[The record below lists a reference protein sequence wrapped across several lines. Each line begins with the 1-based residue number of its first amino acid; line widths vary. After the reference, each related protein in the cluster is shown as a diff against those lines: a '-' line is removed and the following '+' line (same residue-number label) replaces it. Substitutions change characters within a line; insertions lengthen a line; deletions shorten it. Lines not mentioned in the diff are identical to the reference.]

1 MDQYWRGRNPA
12 VLLALMV
19 PAIAYGALLNE
30 LGTLTGVLLWDGVI
44 GVALGLY
51 ICSHPVSNAID
62 LLFMDHGIMRHGVA
76 DTHGLAWYGLNLIVM
91 CVGCLVIVIGMT
103 RFLT

>member
-1 MDQYWRGRNPA
+1 MDQYWRGRSA
-12 VLLALMV
+12 TVLVAIML
-19 PAIAYGALLNE
+19 PAIAYGFLLSE
-30 LGTLTGVLLWDGVI
+30 LGTLTGALLWDGVI

-62 LLFMDHGIMRHGVA
+62 LLFLDHGIMRHTGA
-76 DTHGLAWYGLNLIVM
+76 DAHGLAWYGLNLIVM

-103 RFLT
+103 RFLI

>member
-1 MDQYWRGRNPA
+1 MDEYWRGRSPTM
-12 VLLALMV
+12 LLALML
-19 PAIAYGALLNE
+19 PAIAYGALLNY
-30 LGTLTGVLLWDGVI
+30 LGTLTGTLLWDGVI
-44 GVALGLY
+44 GVAIGLY

-62 LLFMDHGIMRHGVA
+62 LLFLDHGIMRHSAA
-76 DTHGLAWYGLNLIVM
+76 DSHGLAWYFLNLLVM

>member
-19 PAIAYGALLNE
+19 PAIVYGALLNA
-30 LGTLTGVLLWDGVI
+30 LGTLTGALLWDGVI

-62 LLFMDHGIMRHGVA
+62 LLFLDHGIMRHAGA
-76 DTHGLAWYGLNLIVM
+76 DSHGLAWYGLNLIVM
-91 CVGCLVIVIGMT
+91 CVGCLVVIVGMT